1 MAQKSAGSGMNDPLR
16 PQRIHNINNREHFLM
31 AEFFPVTN
39 NDLAAILAIYN
50 HYILNSTATF
60 HSEKLSRH
68 DLEEFLFVAHPKY
81 PSFLIKD
88 HDEMIGYCFLTRYK
102 KRQAYDRSAELSIY
116 LKPEFTGTGIG
127 LVALNHLEAAAKSSG
142 IHVLV
147 GTICG
152 ENHASIRLMEKAGF
166 SRCAHLKH
174 IGEKFGKILDVVI
187 YQKEI

>member
-1 MAQKSAGSGMNDPLR
+1 MGRNETLPMIA
-16 PQRIHNINNREHFLM
+16 INSYHKFEKIYLM
-31 AEFFPVTN
+31 VEFSPVADT
-39 NDLAAILAIYN
+39 DLAAILAIYN

-60 HSEKLSRH
+60 HSEKLSKN
-68 DLEEFLFVAHPKY
+68 DLKEFLFISHPKY

-88 HDEMIGYCFLTRYK
+88 NNQMAGYCFLTQYK

-116 LKPEFTGTGIG
+116 LKPDFTGRGIG
-127 LVALNHLEAAAKSSG
+127 RLALNHLEAAAKKTG

-152 ENHASIRLMEKAGF
+152 ENYASIRLMEKSGY
-166 SRCAHLKH
+166 SKCAHLKN
-174 IGEKFGKILDVVI
+174 IGEKFGKILDVVV